1 VNRVQGILDGHALH
15 VPRDNLKTEREV
27 QGDLLELGRA
37 QWQFEDSRIFDLG
50 R

>member
-1 VNRVQGILDGHALH
+1 VNRVQGILDGYALH

-50 R
+50 G